1 MKPSFLLLI
10 SAALILGACS
20 EDIKEETPTTGS
32 ITGSVADRTT
42 GEPVATVN
50 VSISPGGSSTVTGS
64 DGTFTFRNL
73 EEGSYTLT
81 IAKEGYK
88 QNSQTVSVRPG
99 DPTSAHLLI
108 ERIPAIV
115 TADREVLDFGS
126 NASTNTLSFNI
137 VNPGYV
143 DLDWEIEERC
153 EWITEVKPAKG
164 TLKYGKTE
172 GIVVVIDRGE
182 LLEGNNEAVIVVRS
196 SNGSSEVKVTAVGEA
211 KKLPTLNVLETTN
224 ISATTATLNGEIVTS
239 GYPLY
244 TERGFVYSTSSIPS
258 SGVNASLPRVT
269 APISDKATFSTNI
282 DGLTLGVSYYVRAY
296 AVNSEGTAYSSN
308 QVAFTTVAELATLTV
323 EAATNV
329 DVVTGEATL
338 NGTVVTLGDPAYK
351 ERGFVYN
358 TRTNPTVNHNKVAVS
373 GVGTGKYSVDV
384 MGLAIEQDYY
394 VRAYAMNEVGDVA
407 YSSNEVVVST
417 KAILPTVTTMEIET
431 ADLAGGTAT
440 LRGTIVS
447 LGEPA
452 YTERGFVYSTMPEPT
467 IYDGTKL
474 VANGAGVPGSF
485 SVNAKNMP
493 KETYYVRAYA
503 TNRGGTAYGKEQ
515 VVELKYWVDLTA
527 IGLAVQKEDIG
538 YGYWHSINSMCENS
552 SLGGYTDWRLP
563 NKDELMS
570 LYTNKDYI
578 GGFTTTKPSNNYDTS
593 THYWSSSKYGIS
605 TYTYISF
612 YDGYM
617 SFENPDHD
625 KYGRCVRTL
634 SK

>member
-1 MKPSFLLLI
+1 MKRVYLLSVLL
-10 SAALILGACS
+10 AAAIFCSCS
-20 EDIKEETPTTGS
+20 EDITEEATVGS
-32 ITGSVADRTT
+32 IAGSVSDRTT

-64 DGTFTFRNL
+64 DGAFSFRNL

-81 IAKEGYK
+81 ITKEGYK
-88 QNSQTVSVRPG
+88 QNSQTVTVRPG

-143 DLDWEIEERC
+143 DLEWEIENRC

-182 LLEGNNEAVIVVRS
+182 LSEGNNEAVIVVRS

-211 KKLPTLNVLETTN
+211 KKLPTLNVLEPTN
-224 ISATTATLNGEIVTS
+224 ISATTATLNGQIVTS

-258 SGVNASLPRVT
+258 SGVDASLPRVT

-358 TRTNPTVNHNKVAVS
+358 TRTNPTVNHNKVVVN

-384 MGLAIEQDYY
+384 VGLDIEQIYY
-394 VRAYAMNEVGDVA
+394 VRAYALNEVGDVA
-407 YSSNEVVVST
+407 YSSNEVTVST
-417 KAILPTVTTMEIET
+417 KAILPQVTTMEIEA
-431 ADLAGGTAT
+431 ADLSAGTAT

-452 YTERGFVYSTMPEPT
+452 YTERGFVYSTMPNPT

-474 VANGAGVPGSF
+474 IANGKGVPGSF
-485 SVNAKNMP
+485 SINAAGLP
-493 KETYYVRAYA
+493 TTEYYVRAYA
-503 TNRGGTAYGKEQ
+503 TNRGGTVYGEERRVGMK
-515 VVELKYWVDLTA
+515 WVDLTA
-527 IGLAVQKEDIG
+527 IGLSVQKEDIG
-538 YGYWHSINSMCENS
+538 YGTWQSVDAMCNNST
-552 SLGGYTDWRLP
+552 LGGYADWRLP

-578 GGFTTTKPSNNYDTS
+578 GGFTTTKPTGSDS
-593 THYWSSSKYGIS
+593 QTHYWSSSYHYS
-605 TYTYISF
+605 YYYSYYYYVSF
-612 YDGYM
+612 YDGELDY
-617 SFENPDHD
+617 NHD
-625 KYGRCVRTL
+625 YYNKSGRCVRTI
-634 SK
+634 K

>member
-1 MKPSFLLLI
+1 MKRFYLFSVLI
-10 SAALILGACS
+10 AVTIFGSCS
-20 EDIKEETPTTGS
+20 KDITEESKVGS
-32 ITGSVADRTT
+32 IAGSVSDRTT

-50 VSISPGGSSTVTGS
+50 VSIAPGGSSTVTGS

-81 IAKEGYK
+81 ITKEGYK
-88 QNSQTVSVRPG
+88 QNHQTVSVRPG

-143 DLDWEIEERC
+143 DLEWEIEERC

-172 GIVVVIDRGE
+172 GIVVVIDRDN
-182 LLEGNNEAVIVVRS
+182 LSEGNNEAVIVIRS
-196 SNGSSEVKVTAVGEA
+196 SNGSSEVKVTAVGET
-211 KKLPTLNVLETTN
+211 KELPTLNVLDVSN
-224 ISATTATLNGEIVTS
+224 ISATTATLNGEIVTA
-239 GYPLY
+239 GHPAY

-258 SGVNASLPRVT
+258 SGVDSSMPRVT
-269 APISDKATFSTNI
+269 ATISDNAAFSSNI

-358 TRTNPTVNHNKVAVS
+358 TRTNPTVNHNKVVVK
-373 GVGTGKYSVDV
+373 GVGTGKFSVDV
-384 MGLAIEQDYY
+384 IGLNIEQDYY

-417 KAILPTVTTMEIET
+417 KAILPQVTTMEIEE
-431 ADLAGGTAT
+431 ADLAGGTAV

-474 VANGAGVPGSF
+474 VANGAGIPGSF
-485 SVNAKNMP
+485 SVNAKDMP
-493 KETYYVRAYA
+493 TDTYYVRAYA
-503 TNRGGTAYGKEQ
+503 TNRGGTVYGEEQ
-515 VVELKYWVDLTA
+515 KVELTYWVNLTA
-527 IGLAVQKEDIG
+527 IGIAVQKEDIG
-538 YGYWHSINSMCENS
+538 NGQWGSVNSMCENS
-552 SLGGYTDWRLP
+552 TLGGYTDWRLP
-563 NKDELMS
+563 DKDELMS
-570 LYTNKDYI
+570 MYTNKDYI
-578 GGFTTTKPSNNYDTS
+578 GGFTTRS
-593 THYWSSSKYGIS
+593 YWSSSYYVSYDSSYFYYVIFDNGYIDSGNPYS
-605 TYTYISF
+605 TR
-612 YDGYM
+612 
-617 SFENPDHD
+617 
-625 KYGRCVRTL
+625 YGRCVRTIN
-634 SK
+634 KE